1 MNRKTVA
8 YAAVL
13 LVSLVVMS
21 TLLHHG
27 VVQGQEPTPTPVPES
42 LIERMTRL
50 AVEDPAALMELLST
64 QDPAM
69 VGPAFTSVFMQSPTQ
84 IANGVIGLAR
94 LDAGAI
100 GGILAA
106 GPGQDP
112 AALAALGLH
121 VSVDAWL
128 PDDVPQAGEDRHSPG
143 VWHSLGSGG
152 PVENILGKFKRSI
165 PNAQV
170 AVGEIPTG
178 TLQGLTDL
186 PDGFV
191 AQSFLGLSASGYLE
205 SDFIVGHITFFVE
218 KAWLQSNNVHQ
229 WSLQILRFDEPKE
242 AWRPVQ
248 ARRVR
253 EDESRVYFNAT
264 VAAFSKWVV
273 GGSPAPPAAMFRI
286 ENLTFSA
293 DSRTNEPTTIQVSVT
308 NLASNEAELNLPLS
322 VNGQVHSI
330 VQDVFGPDEQRQIVF
345 TFVPRNVGEAQVRV
359 DRLASTINVAEGAPL
374 PPTPE
379 PIASAPEVFERGTG
393 LTTGYIVGAVAGVV
407 IALTAV
413 AAFAGSRRKDG
424 S

>member
-1 MNRKTVA
+1 
-8 YAAVL
+8 
-13 LVSLVVMS
+13 MS

-50 AVEDPAALMELLST
+50 AAEDPAALLEFLST

-69 VGPAFTSVFMQSPTQ
+69 AGAAFTSVFMQNPTQ

-94 LDAGAI
+94 LNAGAI

-106 GPGQDP
+106 GPAQDP
-112 AALAALGLH
+112 AALAVIGLH
-121 VSVDAWL
+121 VAVDAWL
-128 PDDVPQAGEDRHSPG
+128 PDDVAQAGEDRHSPG
-143 VWHSLGSGG
+143 VWHTLGSGG
-152 PVENILGKFKRSI
+152 PIESILGKFKRSI

-170 AVGEIPTG
+170 SVGDIPTG
-178 TLQGLTDL
+178 TLRGLTDM

-191 AQSFLGLSASGYLE
+191 AQSFLGLSASGYLQ
-205 SDFIVGHITFFVE
+205 SDFIVGHITFFLE
-218 KAWLQSNNVHQ
+218 KAWLESNNVHQ
-229 WSLQILRFDEPKE
+229 WSVRFLRFDEPKE

-264 VAAFSKWVV
+264 VTTFSKWVI
-273 GGSPAPPAAMFRI
+273 GGSPELPDAMFRI
-286 ENLTFSA
+286 EGLGVSS
-293 DSRTNEPTTIQVSVT
+293 DSKTNEPTTIQVSVT
-308 NLASNEAELNLPLS
+308 NLASEESELNLPLW

-330 VQDVFGPDEQRQIVF
+330 VQDVFGPDEQRPIIF

-379 PIASAPEVFERGTG
+379 PLSAAPEVFERGSG
-393 LTTGYIVGAVAGVV
+393 LTTGYIVGALAAIVV
-407 IALTAV
+407 ALTAI
-413 AAFAGSRRKDG
+413 AAFAGSRRKNE

>member
-1 MNRKTVA
+1 MNRKTIA
-8 YAAVL
+8 YSAVL

-50 AVEDPAALMELLST
+50 AAEDPAALLEFLST

-69 VGPAFTSVFMQSPTQ
+69 AGAAFTSVFMQNPTQ

-94 LDAGAI
+94 LNAGAI

-106 GPGQDP
+106 GPAQDP
-112 AALAALGLH
+112 AALAVIGLH
-121 VSVDAWL
+121 VAVDAWL
-128 PDDVPQAGEDRHSPG
+128 PDDVAQAGEDRYSPG
-143 VWHSLGSGG
+143 VWHTLGSGG
-152 PVENILGKFKRSI
+152 PIESILGKFKRSI

-170 AVGEIPTG
+170 SVGDIPTG
-178 TLQGLTDL
+178 TLRGLTDL

-191 AQSFLGLSASGYLE
+191 AQSFLGLSASGYLQ
-205 SDFIVGHITFFVE
+205 SDFIVGHITFFLE
-218 KAWLQSNNVHQ
+218 KAWLESNNVHQ
-229 WSLQILRFDEPKE
+229 WSVRFLRFDEPKE

-264 VAAFSKWVV
+264 VTTFSKWVI
-273 GGSPAPPAAMFRI
+273 GGSPELPDAMFRI
-286 ENLTFSA
+286 EGLGVSSDA
-293 DSRTNEPTTIQVSVT
+293 KTNEPTTIQVSVT
-308 NLASNEAELNLPLS
+308 NLASEESELNLPLW

-330 VQDVFGPDEQRQIVF
+330 VQDVFGPDEQRPIIF

-359 DRLASTINVAEGAPL
+359 DRLASTINVAEGPP
-374 PPTPE
+374 PPTPT
-379 PIASAPEVFERGTG
+379 PVAAAPEVFERGSGLMTG
-393 LTTGYIVGAVAGVV
+393 RIVGALAAIVV
-407 IALTAV
+407 SLTAI
-413 AAFAGSRRKDG
+413 AAFAGSRRKNE